1 MDVYHPVSPILKRSD
16 NLLTL
21 IVLLDIPLII
31 IRIVIMTSNHFEM
44 SFMMAVKGAVYVI

>member
-21 IVLLDIPLII
+21 IVLDIPLII